1 MTAFVI
7 IVLLL
12 IWIGRLFDWAA
23 RSRLGAFVFWT
34 LLGTFAFWGF
44 FWLCGYGMLV
54 GTADILFDYHDM
66 PIAHGG
72 LQVGSSVVAGMIYA
86 AIRVNSQE
94 LKNRFRF
101 LDLCDK
107 AEQRSN
113 KKYWAKAE
121 TEIQE
126 AHLEIKKLRA
136 QDQPT
141 LDDQIEVLDREIA
154 ILQSLSR
161 FDDPRVN
168 TLLKLAE
175 DRAYQLS
182 NVALEGELE
191 EILPEEIEP
200 VKLKSLPDLIQPKAP
215 AEQVN
220 PAAGR
225 HRTALLLYGAG
236 FFVGSI
242 PASSSAPDGW
252 AWGVVLGSLF
262 IIPGVVVHLWPQP
275 RTKAQLKHEA
285 PPSS

>member
-1 MTAFVI
+1 MTTFVI

-12 IWIGRLFDWAA
+12 IWIGKLFDWSA

-34 LLGTFAFWGF
+34 LLGTGAFWGF

-72 LQVGSSVVAGMIYA
+72 VQVGSSVVVGMIFA

-94 LKNRFRF
+94 LKNHFRF
-101 LDLCDK
+101 LELCDK
-107 AEQRSN
+107 AEQRAN
-113 KKYWAKAE
+113 QKHQAKAE

-141 LDDQIEVLDREIA
+141 LDDQIELLDREIA

-191 EILPEEIEP
+191 ETLPEEMEP
-200 VKLKSLPDLIQPKAP
+200 VKLKPLPDLILPKAP
-215 AEQVN
+215 VEQVS

-225 HRTALLLYGAG
+225 HCTALLLYGAG
-236 FFVGSI
+236 VFIGSL

-252 AWGVVLGSLF
+252 TWGVVLGSLF
-262 IIPGVVVHLWPQP
+262 IIPGVIVHLWPEP
-275 RTKAQLKHEA
+275 KTKPTLN
-285 PPSS
+285 